1 MRRSEE
7 VAGEKERRGR
17 DAGEDSLCLHNPGF
31 FSGFLPI
38 PGTDADG
45 RTSLAAPPLAGMSS
59 SSTSE
64 AWSDSDTE
72 SNKQEATSVEPQ
84 TQAYGSMSRPRHGE
98 KLS

>member
-1 MRRSEE
+1 MKRLQ
-7 VAGEKERRGR
+7 GKKRGR
-17 DAGEDSLCLHNPGF
+17 DAGESSLCLHNPGF
-31 FSGFLPI
+31 FFGFLPI
-38 PGTDADG
+38 PGTDAVC
-45 RTSLAAPPLAGMSS
+45 LAAPPLAGMSS

-72 SNKQEATSVEPQ
+72 SNKQEATSIEPQ